1 VVKLLARGDRGRGD
15 GETGSAQDAVSQINA
30 VIKGQVVD
38 ILAGH
43 IPEFARMPRD
53 TLFNKI
59 MSDPQLGAGCFKLF
73 RTKPELFASV
83 LTGPGGEP
91 VSEDSAMLSCGR
103 TLANVVTMSVRNMAR
118 RYFRGKLNPAPEAP
132 ASEPSAITRFLDRLE
147 HRIERLV
154 GRYWRQPPPRSPAPP
169 TPGEALYRAL
179 RDFLLHDWQVRLFP
193 RYATLPLAV
202 ASAVGPQLLGCR
214 EPEEID
220 ALVANYRSPAERS
233 SAPTGAAT
241 FEPEIDTVESLKRGG
256 MAPNALYGN
265 RGGDGGNSWRRSQR

>member
-1 VVKLLARGDRGRGD
+1 VVKVLARGDRNRGD
-15 GETGSAQDAVSQINA
+15 GESGNAQDAVSQINA
-30 VIKGQVVD
+30 AIKGPVVD

-43 IPEFARMPRD
+43 IPEFAHIPRD
-53 TLFNKI
+53 TLFSRI

-91 VSEDSAMLSCGR
+91 VSEDGALLSCGR
-103 TLANVVTMSVRNMAR
+103 TLSNVITMIVRNMAR
-118 RYFRGKLNPAPEAP
+118 RYFRSKLNAVPAAP
-132 ASEPSAITRFLDRLE
+132 PSEPSAITRFLDRLE
-147 HRIERLV
+147 HRIEQMLR
-154 GRYWRQPPPRSPAPP
+154 RYWRQPPPRSPAPP

-193 RYATLPLAV
+193 RYATLPLAI

-220 ALVANYRSPAERS
+220 ALVANYRSPAERPN
-233 SAPTGAAT
+233 APAVAAS
-241 FEPEIDTVESLKRGG
+241 FEPEIDTVESLKRGV
-256 MAPNALYGN
+256 MTPNALFGH
-265 RGGDGGNSWRRSQR
+265 RGGDGGNAWRRS